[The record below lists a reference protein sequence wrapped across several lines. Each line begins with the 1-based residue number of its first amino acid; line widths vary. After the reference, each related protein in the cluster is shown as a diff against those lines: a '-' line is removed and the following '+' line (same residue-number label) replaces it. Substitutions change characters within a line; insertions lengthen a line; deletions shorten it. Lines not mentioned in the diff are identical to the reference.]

1 MSPVTGNKEVTNQ
14 INEREKGGTVWSRNE
29 DETLQVL
36 ANTTQFNWVEIAKS
50 RQES

>member
-1 MSPVTGNKEVTNQ
+1 MAPVTVNIEPTKQ
-14 INEREKGGTVWSRNE
+14 AREREKRVAVWSRNE

-50 RQES
+50 KQKN

>member
-1 MSPVTGNKEVTNQ
+1 MSPVLVNKEITNQ
-14 INEREKGGTVWSRNE
+14 INEREKGVAVWSRNE

-50 RQES
+50 R